1 MNKKLTISLV
11 LLFAFFMMVVSI
23 VAGGSS
29 SASKGSTTQLRA
41 GSASIDSIVGTAN
54 VVSADLTNDID
65 KNKTESET
73 NNDYQTEEV
82 ISTASGSRYAG
93 VTSTINNMLLN
104 ASYIAAV
111 TVADNMIE
119 PVADIEYANVA
130 IAQVDSFVYIRSIAS
145 TSGEVIGKLYNN
157 SACQIINAE
166 DGIDGDGRWY
176 RITSGKCD
184 GYVKAEFVV
193 AGDAELAKSVSR
205 RVATVNTDT
214 LNIREGASMDAE
226 IMGQLPNGDDL
237 TVIDESIKDQ
247 GWVMVSCE
255 KGDGYVATEYVVLS
269 TSYTLAESKAEE
281 EARLAREEA
290 ARKAAQAAAARKAA
304 ASKTGSKY
312 NYTPANNGA
321 GASYVINFASQFVG
335 NPYVYG
341 GTSLTNGA
349 DCSGFVMSVYANFGV
364 SLPHSSAALR
374 GVGYGVSYDNMQPGD
389 IVCYSG
395 HVGLY
400 AGNGMLL
407 HASTP
412 ESGIK
417 YSSVNYREILA
428 IRRIF

>member
-1 MNKKLTISLV
+1 MNTKKITAIISLLV
-11 LLFAFFMMVVSI
+11 GLICATLIATDSFA
-23 VAGGSS
+23 APLAGSS
-29 SASKGSTTQLRA
+29 QLRA
-41 GSASIDSIVGTAN
+41 GVSNVSNVSGTTK
-54 VVSADLTNDID
+54 VSS
-65 KNKTESET
+65 KSEGEPSVEEGGYLVST
-73 NNDYQTEEV
+73 PFAGISRCVNNH
-82 ISTASGSRYAG
+82 
-93 VTSTINNMLLN
+93 LLN
-104 ASYIAAV
+104 ATYIASV
-111 TVADNMIE
+111 SVADNSIE
-119 PVADIEYANVA
+119 EVADMEYANVA
-130 IAQVDSFVYIRSIAS
+130 IAQVDDFVYIRSIAS

-157 SACQIINAE
+157 SACQLIGAE

-193 AGDAELAKSVSR
+193 AGDVELAKSVSR

-214 LNIREGASMDAE
+214 LNIREGASMEAE
-226 IMGQLPNGDDL
+226 IMGQLPYGDDL
-237 TVIDESIKDQ
+237 TVIDESIKEQ

-255 KGDGYVATEYVVLS
+255 KGDGYVATQYVTLS

-281 EARLAREEA
+281 KARLEREEA

-304 ASKTGSKY
+304 QAGNKY
-312 NYTPANNGA
+312 NYIPSNGGA
-321 GASYVINFASQFVG
+321 GAPAVISFASQFVG

-374 GVGYGVSYDNMQPGD
+374 SVGYGVSYDNMQPGD